1 MKTINEEV
9 ENHKWRNWT
18 TTYED
23 FEKPQMKKLKIH
35 KWKNW
40 KSTNEKIEKLQMK
53 KLETTNE
60 EFETVPVCEYFVR
73 SQMKKLEIEMKEW
86 QIH

>member
-1 MKTINEEV
+1 MKQLKIHKWKTWKSTNEVIESPQMKKLK
-9 ENHKWRNWT
+9 NHKWRNW
-18 TTYED
+18 
-23 FEKPQMKKLKIH
+23 KSQMKKLK
-35 KWKNW
+35 
-40 KSTNEKIEKLQMK
+40 
-53 KLETTNE
+53 TTNE